1 MKKRLLL
8 LLLLSILVFPIYSS
22 ITFTDSLNRVR
33 EFDNI
38 DKVAAAGR
46 PAELMISALSPEL
59 LVGKT
64 FNPSEEVLE
73 YFPYL
78 RELPLY
84 GKFYGSKS
92 NLNRE
97 ELILSGADVIIDVGE
112 LKKGIEEDL
121 NQLEKETGIP
131 VVYIESYLENT
142 PEAFLKIAELIGK
155 TDKSEKLADFARA
168 TLENGKR
175 VNELID
181 EKKTVYYSTSEDG
194 LFTFPRGSFH
204 TEAIELSGGTN
215 VVPESFQAG
224 GGKISLEEL
233 FILDPDVIVL
243 SNERGYENV
252 TRDPRWENLTAVKN
266 DEVYLIP
273 TLPYSFIDAPPAH
286 NRIIGIDWLTKLLY
300 PELNKDM
307 NIRERIK
314 TFYSFFYDKDLSDSE
329 LADILHLS
337 GV

>member
-46 PAELMISALSPEL
+46 PSELMISALSPEL

-155 TDKSEKLADFARA
+155 TDKAEKLADFARA

-252 TRDPRWENLTAVKN
+252 TKDPRWKNLTAVKN

-314 TFYSFFYDKDLSDSE
+314 TFYSLFYDKDLSDSE

>member
-78 RELPLY
+78 RDLPLY

-112 LKKGIEEDL
+112 LKKGIEDDL

-142 PEAFLKIAELIGK
+142 PEAFLKISELIGK
-155 TDKSEKLADFARA
+155 TDKAEKLADFARA
-168 TLENGKR
+168 TLEKGKR

-181 EKKTVYYSTSEDG
+181 KKKTVYYSTSEDG

-314 TFYSFFYDKDLSDSE
+314 TFYSLFYDKDLSDSE

>member
-8 LLLLSILVFPIYSS
+8 LLLLSILIFPIYSS

-46 PAELMISALSPEL
+46 PSELMISALSPEL

-155 TDKSEKLADFARA
+155 TDKAEKLADFARA

-204 TEAIELSGGTN
+204 TEAIELAGGTN
-215 VVPESFQAG
+215 VVPESFQTG
-224 GGKISLEEL
+224 GGKISIEEL

-252 TRDPRWENLTAVKN
+252 TKDPRWENLTAVKN

-314 TFYSFFYDKDLSDSE
+314 TFYSLFYDKDLSDSE

>member
-78 RELPLY
+78 RDLPLY

-142 PEAFLKIAELIGK
+142 PEAFLKISELIGK
-155 TDKSEKLADFARA
+155 TDKAEKLADFARA

-314 TFYSFFYDKDLSDSE
+314 TFYSLFYDKDLSDSE